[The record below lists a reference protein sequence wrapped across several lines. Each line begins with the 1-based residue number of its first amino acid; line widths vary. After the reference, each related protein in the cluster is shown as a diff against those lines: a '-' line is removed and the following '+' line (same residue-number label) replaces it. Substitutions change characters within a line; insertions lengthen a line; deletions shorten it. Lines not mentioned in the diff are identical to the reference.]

1 MAPELQEKLIRIK
14 QILRK
19 KESLEGR
26 IEQCADCIRKQEERL
41 LVINGRISKADPTTP
56 RVNQGMRLGRRF
68 LIIGILVGLLFF
80 KLIYS
85 TGIKASEENMELL
98 WPLIFALPPMIVGAV
113 LMLSTIRTRR
123 VLKQERENETAEY
136 DRYFNRYAQ
145 PEINRCNAEIVQI
158 RQEIK
163 QLLWDSEQD
172 LSILPE
178 KLWNVECISY
188 IIENLEN
195 GRAET
200 FAGALAL
207 CEMYKKTLEQE
218 ATIQKL
224 SEQQA
229 GPWYD

>member
-113 LMLSTIRTRR
+113 LRLSTIRTRR
-123 VLKQERENETAEY
+123 VLKQERENEPAEY
-136 DRYFNRYAQ
+136 D
-145 PEINRCNAEIVQI
+145 
-158 RQEIK
+158 
-163 QLLWDSEQD
+163 
-172 LSILPE
+172 
-178 KLWNVECISY
+178 
-188 IIENLEN
+188 
-195 GRAET
+195 
-200 FAGALAL
+200 
-207 CEMYKKTLEQE
+207 
-218 ATIQKL
+218 
-224 SEQQA
+224 
-229 GPWYD
+229 